1 VQIKSFKSYTK
12 DREKKVVITFGRFQ
26 PPHLGHK
33 KIVDRVADLA
43 KGNDYRIF
51 VSQTHDNK
59 TNPLEYSTKIKF
71 LRKLFPKHGRNI
83 IEDRGIKSMFDALQ
97 RVYTQGY
104 TTVVIVVG
112 SDRVEEFA
120 KVVNKYNGELS
131 PALYNFQTI
140 TVVSGGDRDPDAD
153 NVSGMSST
161 KLRRAAIEGNF
172 AEFSKGMPHE
182 FKDALELMNAVRA
195 GLGLKESKY
204 HRPHIQLEK
213 ISDEREEFVRGDL
226 YSINEYVKIKK
237 TGALTRIA
245 AFGPNFVVIES
256 NGEHSRMWLTDIEK
270 VNK

>member
-1 VQIKSFKSYTK
+1 MQIKSFKSYTK

-26 PPHLGHK
+26 PPHIGHK

-51 VSQTHDNK
+51 VSQTHDKK

-83 IEDRGIKSMFDALQ
+83 IEDRGVKSMFDALK
-97 RVYTQGY
+97 RVYSQGY
-104 TTVVIVVG
+104 TSVVIVVG

-120 KVVNKYNGELS
+120 KVVNKYNGDIS

-140 TVVSGGDRDPDAD
+140 SVVSGGDRDPDAD

-172 AEFSKGMPHE
+172 SEFSKGLPDD
-182 FKDALELMNAVRA
+182 FKDGLDLMNAVRA
-195 GLGLKESKY
+195 GLGLKESKHY
-204 HRPHIQLEK
+204 RPHVQLEK
-213 ISDEREEFVRGDL
+213 ISDEREEFVKGDL
-226 YSINEYVKIKK
+226 YSVNESVKIKSSGEITK
-237 TGALTRIA
+237 IFAL
-245 AFGPNFVVIES
+245 GPNFVVVES
-256 NGEHSRMWLTDIEK
+256 NGSHKRMWLTDIEK
-270 VNK
+270 TNK